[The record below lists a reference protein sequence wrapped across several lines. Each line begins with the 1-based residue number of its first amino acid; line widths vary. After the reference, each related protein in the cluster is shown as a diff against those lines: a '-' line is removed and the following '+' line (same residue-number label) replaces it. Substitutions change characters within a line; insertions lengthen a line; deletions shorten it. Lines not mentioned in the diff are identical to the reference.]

1 MSIEALK
8 LLCSATKLDRDRG
21 MQDVQKYLTTA
32 SANEIKC
39 LETDVLRILEDA
51 KSKPE
56 SKLGGLLAIKAIL
69 CHLRPVQYQ
78 GKDILSEKVARL
90 CLELLSD
97 PEVRVRIEA
106 GQVLGV
112 LCTNEGVKVYEKH
125 HSRIIHLIEASLEG
139 EMSEIGP
146 STGPSTPEEIK
157 DEESGHDISSAARVL
172 LNTMSPGNG
181 GRLWSGL

>member
-106 GQVLGV
+106 GMARWKSSWAPNLNVSRKAISKYFKHV
-112 LCTNEGVKVYEKH
+112 HEYE
-125 HSRIIHLIEASLEG
+125 
-139 EMSEIGP
+139 
-146 STGPSTPEEIK
+146 
-157 DEESGHDISSAARVL
+157 
-172 LNTMSPGNG
+172 
-181 GRLWSGL
+181 